1 MDRSVFNF
9 MGICYIF
16 YTLFLK
22 YSIMAAADDRIC
34 DVLIFCGGGG
44 GGGGGG
50 GDNLV
55 WHLVT

>member
-34 DVLIFCGGGG
+34 DVLIFCGRGGG

-50 GDNLV
+50 GG
-55 WHLVT
+55 TT